1 MNTWERHDCI
11 VSSGASQTDFSPNR
25 SPMTDTFIL
34 LRMPDSQEVT
44 KIGDISDY
52 RLSEQPILTLNRS
65 KLLAS
70 ENMDL
75 INIKS

>member
-1 MNTWERHDCI
+1 MTVLFPQAPLKPIFLRIGLSDESHDRH
-11 VSSGASQTDFSPNR
+11 R
-25 SPMTDTFIL
+25 FIL

-44 KIGDISDY
+44 RIGDISDY
-52 RLSEQPILTLNRS
+52 RLSEQIILTLNRRIR
-65 KLLAS
+65 LAS